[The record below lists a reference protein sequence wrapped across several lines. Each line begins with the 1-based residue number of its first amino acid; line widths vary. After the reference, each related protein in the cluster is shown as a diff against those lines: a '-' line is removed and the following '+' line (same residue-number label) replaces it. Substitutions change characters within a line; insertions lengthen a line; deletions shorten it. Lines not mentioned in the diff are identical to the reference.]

1 MNIFYA
7 LNSTWEFDFFKNDIF
22 NQNLYKKKI
31 NFHLFDNNTEVF
43 SNDES
48 NIIVLNR
55 IIKLSLIKVMINK
68 LNPIAIF
75 HLSDEWGVDKDYYD
89 LYRVSDVKL
98 LFHQYSLGKY
108 NFDKNRSFQIPL
120 GYVSGFLQNKSFKNI
135 HHSNQIKKYD
145 FAFVGEL
152 KNDRKYMLDKFS
164 KIFKNN
170 AIHLSKTNWSNPNN
184 QTIKPHELFNL
195 YKQSLFVPIGRGNIS
210 LDCFRIYE
218 AIVAG
223 AIPVMCCTSEEIKM
237 TFNFYK
243 KTPNIIFADT
253 WDKAVLISKRYHADK
268 GKLNNIISSNYSW
281 FNDQITHIYK
291 KLNLLDMSD
300 KK

>member
-7 LNSTWEFDFFKNDIF
+7 LNSAWEFDFFKNDIF

-31 NFHLFDNNTEVF
+31 NFHLFDNFTEVF
-43 SNDES
+43 SNDEI

-55 IIKLSLIKVMINK
+55 LIKLSLIEVMINK
-68 LNPIAIF
+68 LKPIAIF
-75 HLSDEWGVDKDYYD
+75 HLSDEWGVDKDYYN
-89 LYRVSDVKL
+89 LYRVYDIKL
-98 LFHQYSLGKY
+98 LFHQYGLGKY
-108 NFDKNRSFQIPL
+108 NFDKTSSFQIPL
-120 GYVSGFLQNKSFKNI
+120 GYASGFLQNKSFKNI
-135 HHSNQIKKYD
+135 AQSNHRKKYD

-152 KNDRKYMLDKFS
+152 KNDREYMLDKFS

-170 AIHLSKTNWSNPNN
+170 VIHLSKTNWSNPNN

-223 AIPVMCCTSEEIKM
+223 AIPVMCGTSEEIKM

-243 KTPNIIFADT
+243 KTPNIIVADT
-253 WDKAVLISKRYHADK
+253 WDKAVLISKKYHADK
-268 GKLNNIISSNYSW
+268 DKLNNIILSNYSW
-281 FNDQITHIYK
+281 FNDQITHINRK
-291 KLNLLDMSD
+291 INLFEMSD